1 MTVQYHQGRFPPE
14 NLDWPRLLPLIGPAN
29 AAVACYEGVLHGIPG
44 ASGGRCARASFARR
58 VPPQHSETN
67 QWVVKCAR
75 AFSRVESESGAPRRC
90 GANGVRAVV
99 VRGADLLDWT
109 ERQRRHE
116 ATMISTTTL
125 DELARRIGRAI
136 EASPAKDIEK
146 NVKALLQ
153 GGLAKLD
160 VVPRAEFDVQAK
172 VLARTREKLE
182 ILEAKVAELEAKQR
196 GG

>member
-1 MTVQYHQGRFPPE
+1 MINT
-14 NLDWPRLLPLIGPAN
+14 
-29 AAVACYEGVLHGIPG
+29 
-44 ASGGRCARASFARR
+44 AS
-58 VPPQHSETN
+58 
-67 QWVVKCAR
+67 
-75 AFSRVESESGAPRRC
+75 
-90 GANGVRAVV
+90 
-99 VRGADLLDWT
+99 
-109 ERQRRHE
+109 
-116 ATMISTTTL
+116 L

-136 EASPAKDIEK
+136 EASPAKDVEK

-182 ILEAKVAELEAKQR
+182 ALERRVAELEARGR